1 VRLTDFWERM
11 REQFGAAYADSL
23 ARDQVLAQLGGRTV
37 LEALEG
43 GEPVRQVWR
52 AVCEAFDVPVASR

>member
-1 VRLTDFWERM
+1 MRLTDFWERM